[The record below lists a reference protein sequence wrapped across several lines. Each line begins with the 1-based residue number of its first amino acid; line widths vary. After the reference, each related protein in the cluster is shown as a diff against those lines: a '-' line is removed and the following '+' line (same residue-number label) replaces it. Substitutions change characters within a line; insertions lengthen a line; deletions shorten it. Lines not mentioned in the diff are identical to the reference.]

1 MRDAMHTNQSG
12 RFPVRVLRAT
22 LASLGFGRK
31 SAASD
36 SAEHWTAPT
45 GRLSVTI
52 HASNRA
58 TPAARA
64 AHRIGNVQIYEMPPG
79 ATVDDRFLR
88 LSPAELS
95 ILVVLARSQ
104 QRFVPLLDLSRSFD
118 AGAALSLPALSV
130 HVHALRRK
138 LAKCNAS
145 ARITT
150 KRSVGYMLS
159 AVFAEAQT

>member
-1 MRDAMHTNQSG
+1 M
-12 RFPVRVLRAT
+12 RVLRAT

-31 SAASD
+31 STASD
-36 SAEHWTAPT
+36 NAEHWTAPT
-45 GRLSVTI
+45 GRVSVTI
-52 HASNRA
+52 HASTLA
-58 TPAARA
+58 TALTRD
-64 AHRIGNVQIYEMPPG
+64 AHRIGNVRIFEMPPG

-95 ILVVLARSQ
+95 ILVVLARSP
-104 QRFVPLLDLSRSFD
+104 QRFVPLLELSRSFD
-118 AGAALSLPALSV
+118 DGATLSLPALTV

-138 LAKCNAS
+138 LAMSNAS

-159 AVFAEAQT
+159 ADVAEARR